1 MNIEITQKCLK
12 HDLDKIPCIRRNFQG
27 CIVPHPNPGTH
38 VVYMCPVCWEEL
50 QEMKKK
56 SLYRW

>member
-12 HDLDKIPCIRRNFQG
+12 HGLDKIPCIEENFQG

-38 VVYMCPVCWEEL
+38 VVYMCPVCWEDW
-50 QEMKKK
+50 QEQK
-56 SLYRW
+56 R